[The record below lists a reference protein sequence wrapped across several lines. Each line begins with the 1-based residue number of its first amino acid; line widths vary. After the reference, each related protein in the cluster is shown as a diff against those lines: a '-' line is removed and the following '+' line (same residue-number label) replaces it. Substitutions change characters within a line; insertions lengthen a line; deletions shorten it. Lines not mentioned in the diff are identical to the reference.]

1 MSKFAILRTKKLK
14 SAVAMNAS
22 LKHSFRDQETPNADP
37 ELLHKNEH
45 WIAQTR
51 NEALQRFNDRLDT
64 QEKIRKNAVYAIE
77 YLITASPEA
86 MHAKSKGYQDQYFE
100 DAIAWLKERH
110 GAENVVCAGIHRDET
125 TPHMFAYV
133 VPIDERGKL
142 NARAFLGGRDTLQ
155 HMQDDF
161 ASSVGVK
168 NGFERGLRGS
178 KAKHQTVR
186 QFYAN
191 LNDKRFDDSV
201 KYYSASP
208 FQINT
213 SDVRPKVLDEKP
225 IGALFW
231 KGVHQTTETLEEV
244 ADRIYDTKI
253 RPLQNKYLDQ
263 KQKRLDAENRYHGLQ
278 RSSLNVNGLTEMQIK
293 QVQNQI
299 DKKAAENLKEKLE
312 REKEA
317 AKKLEQERIQRQL
330 NRNSKKGSFR
340 R

>member
-14 SAVAMNAS
+14 SAGAMNLS

-37 ELLHKNEH
+37 NLLHTNQNL
-45 WIAQTR
+45 IAQDR
-51 NEALQRFNDRLDT
+51 AEALQRFNDRLDT

-86 MHAKSKGYQDQYFE
+86 MHSKSKQSQDQYFE
-100 DAIAWLKERH
+100 DALAWLKERH
-110 GAENVVCAGIHRDET
+110 GAENVVCAGVHRDET

-155 HMQDDF
+155 RMQDEF
-161 ASSVGVK
+161 AGTVGVK
-168 NGFERGLRGS
+168 NGFERGIRGS

-191 LNDKRFDDSV
+191 LKDQSFDTSV
-201 KYYSASP
+201 AHHKPDPYD
-208 FQINT
+208 IDE
-213 SDVRPKVLDEKP
+213 SDVRPKLLKETTT
-225 IGALFW
+225 GLFI
-231 KGVHQTTETLEEV
+231 KTTERTYETAQELAHRLYFSKVKPLE
-244 ADRIYDTKI
+244 
-253 RPLQNKYLDQ
+253 NKYLDE
-263 KQKRLDAENRYHGLQ
+263 KQKRKKAVSDYATLKFG
-278 RSSLNVNGLTEMQIK
+278 SVNATGLTESQRLDLQKAIDNR
-293 QVQNQI
+293 VQL
-299 DKKAAENLKEKLE
+299 NLKEKIE